1 MNSGSCLYRLSGCN
15 LSEGSCRDL
24 ALVLSTETSSIKDL
38 DLSDNNIQDSGI
50 MLLSDGL
57 NSPHCQAEVVRS
69 VFSINIELNTIT
81 FYIVKYT
88 KLIKCLYP

>member
-24 ALVLSTETSSIKDL
+24 ALVLSTQTSSIKDL
-38 DLSDNNIQDSGI
+38 DLSDNNIQDSGL

-57 NSPHCQAEVVRS
+57 NSPHCQVEVVRS
-69 VFSINIELNTIT
+69 VFLNKYQIKYNNIFHNW
-81 FYIVKYT
+81 
-88 KLIKCLYP
+88 